1 MRYLLLRMRRLVVVF
16 FTVTILTFLL
26 VNVLPGDVAYDI
38 AGQDASQEEVEEIRK
53 ELGLDRPVFTR
64 YAEWLGNFLVGDWGK
79 SYRTGEP
86 VMEAVLSR
94 FPVSFELMIFG
105 QAMALMLAIPAAFV
119 SAYRPGATTDKAVAS
134 AGFMSL
140 STPPFMAAIILIL
153 LFALYLDLLPATG
166 YVPITEDFWQN
177 VAAFI
182 LPGLSI
188 ALAEWTV
195 LMRVLRADLITVL
208 QEDYIALA
216 RAKGMPTLRILI
228 LHALRPACFST
239 ITIIGLQIGNLI
251 GGSIII
257 ESIFALPG
265 VGRLL
270 INAIYARDF
279 LIVQG
284 VVTFIAI
291 GYVVINFT
299 VDVLYLIL
307 DPRIRSERAH
317 G

>member
-1 MRYLLLRMRRLVVVF
+1 MRFLLLRLRRLTIVF
-16 FTVTILTFLL
+16 FTVTVLTFLL

-38 AGQDASQEEVEEIRK
+38 AGQNASEEEVQEIRK
-53 ELGLDRPVFTR
+53 DLGLDRPVFVR
-64 YAEWLGNFLVGDWGK
+64 YAEWLGNFVTGDWGR
-79 SYRTGEP
+79 SFRTSEP
-86 VMEAVLSR
+86 VMEAILSR
-94 FPVSFELMIFG
+94 FPVSFELMVVG
-105 QAMALMLAIPAAFV
+105 QTMALMLALPLALL
-119 SAYRPGATTDKAVAS
+119 SAWRPNTWLDRTIAS
-134 AGFMSL
+134 GSFMSL
-140 STPPFMAAIILIL
+140 SVPPFMAAIVLIL
-153 LFALYLDLLPATG
+153 LFALYLDLFPATG
-166 YVPITEDFWQN
+166 YVPISEDLWQN
-177 VAAFI
+177 LSAFI

-195 LMRVLRADLITVL
+195 LMRVLRADLIGVL

-216 RAKGMPTLRILI
+216 RAKGLPTWRILL
-228 LHALRPACFST
+228 LHALRPASFST
-239 ITIIGLQIGNLI
+239 ITIIGLQIGSLI

-257 ESIFALPG
+257 ETIFALPG

-284 VVTFIAI
+284 VVTFIAL
-291 GYVVINFT
+291 GYVLINFT

>member
-1 MRYLLLRMRRLVVVF
+1 
-16 FTVTILTFLL
+16 
-26 VNVLPGDVAYDI
+26 
-38 AGQDASQEEVEEIRK
+38 
-53 ELGLDRPVFTR
+53 
-64 YAEWLGNFLVGDWGK
+64 
-79 SYRTGEP
+79 
-86 VMEAVLSR
+86 
-94 FPVSFELMIFG
+94 
-105 QAMALMLAIPAAFV
+105 
-119 SAYRPGATTDKAVAS
+119 
-134 AGFMSL
+134 MSL

-153 LFALYLDLLPATG
+153 PFALYLDLLPATG

>member
-1 MRYLLLRMRRLVVVF
+1 
-16 FTVTILTFLL
+16 
-26 VNVLPGDVAYDI
+26 
-38 AGQDASQEEVEEIRK
+38 
-53 ELGLDRPVFTR
+53 
-64 YAEWLGNFLVGDWGK
+64 
-79 SYRTGEP
+79 
-86 VMEAVLSR
+86 MEAIVSR
-94 FPVSFELMIFG
+94 FPVSFELMLFG
-105 QAMALMLAIPAAFV
+105 QTMALMLALPFALL
-119 SAYRPGATTDKAVAS
+119 SAWRPNSWLDRTIAS
-134 AGFMSL
+134 ASFMSL
-140 STPPFMAAIILIL
+140 SIPPFMAAITLIL

-166 YVPITEDFWQN
+166 YVPISEGLWQN
-177 VAAFI
+177 LSAFI

-195 LMRVLRADLITVL
+195 LMRVLRADLISVL

-216 RAKGMPTLRILI
+216 RAKGLPTWRIML
-228 LHALRPACFST
+228 LHALRPASFST

-270 INAIYARDF
+270 LNAIYARDF

-284 VVTFIAI
+284 VVTFIALA
-291 GYVVINFT
+291 YVVINFT
-299 VDVLYLIL
+299 VDVFYLIL

>member
-1 MRYLLLRMRRLVVVF
+1 
-16 FTVTILTFLL
+16 
-26 VNVLPGDVAYDI
+26 
-38 AGQDASQEEVEEIRK
+38 
-53 ELGLDRPVFTR
+53 
-64 YAEWLGNFLVGDWGK
+64 
-79 SYRTGEP
+79 
-86 VMEAVLSR
+86 
-94 FPVSFELMIFG
+94 
-105 QAMALMLAIPAAFV
+105 
-119 SAYRPGATTDKAVAS
+119 
-134 AGFMSL
+134 MSL